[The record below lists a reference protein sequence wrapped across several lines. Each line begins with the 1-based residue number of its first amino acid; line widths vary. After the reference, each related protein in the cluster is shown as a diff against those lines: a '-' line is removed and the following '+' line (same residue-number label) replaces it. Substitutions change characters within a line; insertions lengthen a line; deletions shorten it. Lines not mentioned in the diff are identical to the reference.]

1 VYVAC
6 GLTANAGIQGAWA
19 RGGRL
24 GGQRSVFSDCISDM
38 GFLQRVDVA
47 AGVVVLRL
55 DRPERLNA
63 LDSALLFELVE
74 ALERLSVDE
83 ELRVVVFSTTSVRA
97 LCSGVDV
104 KEQLDDAGGVARMK
118 LLSQFLTALEAFAV
132 PTIAVCVGNCIG
144 GGAEIVAGC
153 DLRIGG
159 DNLKLAWTGA
169 RRGVP
174 VGPARLTP
182 LVGVARA
189 KELIFT
195 GRTVGAEE
203 AAAIGLL
210 HETVA
215 PEEAEP
221 AALRLAAHVA
231 AHAPEGVA
239 LLKAAFRELDGA
251 QGRVAHETELLEVF
265 QRKGAGL
272 PQGPRR

>member
-1 VYVAC
+1 MRRVRSLQHVA
-6 GLTANAGIQGAWA
+6 
-19 RGGRL
+19 
-24 GGQRSVFSDCISDM
+24 
-38 GFLQRVDVA
+38 VA
-47 AGVVVLRL
+47 PEVALLRL
-55 DRPERLNA
+55 DRPEALNA
-63 LDSALLFELVE
+63 LNSGLLADLVE
-74 ALERLSVDE
+74 MLERLSFDDD
-83 ELRVVVFSTTSVRA
+83 LRVVVFSTTSVRA

-104 KEQLDDAGGVARMK
+104 REELDDAGGVARMR
-118 LLSQFLTALEAFAV
+118 LLSQFLAALEAFPV

-159 DNLKLAWTGA
+159 ENLKLAWTGA

-195 GRTVGAEE
+195 GRTVGIEE

-215 PEEAEP
+215 TEEAEP

-251 QGRVAHETELLEVF
+251 QGRVAHENELLEVF
-265 QRKGAGL
+265 QRRGAGL
-272 PQGPRR
+272 PQGRRL

>member
-1 VYVAC
+1 
-6 GLTANAGIQGAWA
+6 
-19 RGGRL
+19 
-24 GGQRSVFSDCISDM
+24 VFSGCIS
-38 GFLQRVDVA
+38 GVGSLQRVDVA
-47 AGVVVLRL
+47 PGVALLRL

-63 LDSALLFELVE
+63 LDTGLLSELVQT
-74 ALERLSVDE
+74 LERLSVDG

-104 KEQLDDAGGVARMK
+104 KEQLDEAGGVARMK
-118 LLSQFLTALEAFAV
+118 SFSQFLAVLEAFPV

-144 GGAEIVAGC
+144 GGAEIIAGC
-153 DLRIGG
+153 DLRIAG

-169 RRGVP
+169 RLGVP

-195 GRTVGAEE
+195 GRTIGAEE

-215 PEEAEP
+215 PEAAEP
-221 AALRLAAHVA
+221 AALRLAAHIA

-251 QGRVAHETELLEVF
+251 QRRVAHENELLEVF
-265 QRKGAGL
+265 QRKGPGL
-272 PQGPRR
+272 PQGPRP

>member
-1 VYVAC
+1 V
-6 GLTANAGIQGAWA
+6 GSLQ
-19 RGGRL
+19 
-24 GGQRSVFSDCISDM
+24 CI
-38 GFLQRVDVA
+38 DVA
-47 AGVVVLRL
+47 PGVALLRL
-55 DRPERLNA
+55 DRLERLNA
-63 LDSALLFELVE
+63 LDSGLLSELVVS
-74 ALERLSVDE
+74 LERLSFDD
-83 ELRVVVFSTTSVRA
+83 ELRVLVFSTTSVRA

-104 KEQLDDAGGVARMK
+104 KEELDYGGGVARMK
-118 LLSQFLTALEAFAV
+118 SLSQFLAALEAFPV

-144 GGAEIVAGC
+144 AGAEIIAGC

-169 RRGVP
+169 RLGVP

-195 GRTVGAEE
+195 GRTVGVEE

-210 HETVA
+210 HETVPA
-215 PEEAEP
+215 EEAEP

-231 AHAPEGVA
+231 AHAAEGVA

-251 QGRVAHETELLEVF
+251 QGRVAHENELLEVF
-265 QRKGAGL
+265 QRKGPGL
-272 PQGPRR
+272 PQGQRL

>member
-1 VYVAC
+1 MS
-6 GLTANAGIQGAWA
+6 GME
-19 RGGRL
+19 
-24 GGQRSVFSDCISDM
+24 S
-38 GFLQRVDVA
+38 LQRVDVA
-47 AGVVVLRL
+47 PGVVVLRL

-63 LDSALLFELVE
+63 LNSGLLAELVQM
-74 ALERLSVDE
+74 LESLSVDD

-97 LCSGVDV
+97 LCSGIDV
-104 KEQLDDAGGVARMK
+104 KEELDHAGGVARMRSF
-118 LLSQFLTALEAFAV
+118 SQFLAALEAFPV

-153 DLRIGG
+153 DLRIAG
-159 DNLKLAWTGA
+159 DNVKLAWTGA
-169 RRGVP
+169 RLGVP

-215 PEEAEP
+215 AEEAEP
-221 AALRLAAHVA
+221 AALRLAEYVA
-231 AHAPEGVA
+231 AHSPAGVT

-251 QGRVAHETELLEVF
+251 QGRVAHENELLEVF
-265 QRKGAGL
+265 QRKGPGL
-272 PQGPRR
+272 PQGPRPRG

>member
-1 VYVAC
+1 
-6 GLTANAGIQGAWA
+6 
-19 RGGRL
+19 
-24 GGQRSVFSDCISDM
+24 M

-74 ALERLSVDE
+74 ALEHLSVDE

-104 KEQLDDAGGVARMK
+104 KEELDDAGGVARMK
-118 LLSQFLTALEAFAV
+118 LLSQFLAALEAFAV

-144 GGAEIVAGC
+144 AGAEIVAGC

-169 RRGVP
+169 RLGVP

-195 GRTVGAEE
+195 GRTIGAAE